1 MKSNNN
7 QSSINKS
14 VEKIEKSVE
23 SFNVNKRD
31 KEELRKLEEKMQRI
45 KKFQSKIRL
54 MPVNIDEE
62 KRKEKEIMG
71 DKLKNKKKYNFLSQK
86 ALSDEL
92 IY

>member
-1 MKSNNN
+1 
-7 QSSINKS
+7 
-14 VEKIEKSVE
+14 
-23 SFNVNKRD
+23 
-31 KEELRKLEEKMQRI
+31 MQRI
-45 KKFQSKIRL
+45 KKIQSKIRL
-54 MPVNIDEE
+54 MPVNIDEQ